1 MSNGLNYQIWGSGIT
16 QPLNYSDAVTAGV
29 DEINSLLSTQPQQ
42 SGISTSLQQGS
53 PTSSTP
59 ATSQF
64 YGYFRPNQTGSW
76 TFYLQHTPDPNGQLG
91 ACDDYGILYLSQP
104 NTTIVP
110 SNTYTG
116 SSPPSSS
123 PTLSTTQPI
132 NVSVYANTVVNVTV
146 TLTAGVYYPILF
158 YFGQG
163 NGPYN
168 LGLSFSAPGSPIN
181 YSTSIT
187 DFTGYMFTS
196 IPITCFK
203 EDTKILTDQGY
214 RPIQELRKGD
224 LVKTLLNDYKA
235 IEMIG
240 FRNIY
245 HNADKN
251 RIKDQL
257 YQCSKNEYPELFE
270 DLIITGC
277 HCILVDEFENLEQ
290 REKTIEVNGKIYLTD
305 DKYRLPA
312 CVDNRTSV
320 YEKNGNYTIYH
331 LALENN
337 DYYMNYG
344 IYANGLLVETC
355 SKRYLKE
362 HSNMTLI
369 E

>member
-1 MSNGLNYQIWGSGIT
+1 
-16 QPLNYSDAVTAGV
+16 
-29 DEINSLLSTQPQQ
+29 
-42 SGISTSLQQGS
+42 
-53 PTSSTP
+53 
-59 ATSQF
+59 
-64 YGYFRPNQTGSW
+64 
-76 TFYLQHTPDPNGQLG
+76 
-91 ACDDYGILYLSQP
+91 
-104 NTTIVP
+104 
-110 SNTYTG
+110 
-116 SSPPSSS
+116 
-123 PTLSTTQPI
+123 
-132 NVSVYANTVVNVTV
+132 
-146 TLTAGVYYPILF
+146 
-158 YFGQG
+158 
-163 NGPYN
+163 
-168 LGLSFSAPGSPIN
+168 
-181 YSTSIT
+181 
-187 DFTGYMFTS
+187 MFTS